1 MLKISTLTAWAELQ
15 IATPREEYLVAV
27 VDPYRETLATLWIGA
42 LRDYAS
48 IRGDS
53 EIAQESS
60 SPMEGL
66 YLNIGKE
73 VLLPVRVPSC
83 GILGSAKI
91 ESPVLP
97 RFLVPDSEGDG
108 HHDEGK

>member
-27 VDPYRETLATLWIGA
+27 VEPYRETLATLWIGA

-60 SPMEGL
+60 SAMEGL

-73 VLLPVRVPSC
+73 VLLPVRVSSC
-83 GILGSAKI
+83 NILGSTKTRISSITKI
-91 ESPVLP
+91 LGS
-97 RFLVPDSEGDG
+97 RF
-108 HHDEGK
+108 